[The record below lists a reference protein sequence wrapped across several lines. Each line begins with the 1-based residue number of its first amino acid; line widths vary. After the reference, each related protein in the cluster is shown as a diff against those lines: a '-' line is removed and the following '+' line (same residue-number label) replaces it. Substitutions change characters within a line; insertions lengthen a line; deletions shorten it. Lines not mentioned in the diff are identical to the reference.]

1 MVIIRLAEK
10 GVAQLF
16 DRQNEFI
23 FRSNKPKCGGK
34 TFGKDKPKVFFSIY
48 FAKRIFIGGIMDYQG
63 SREELLKELA
73 TDPKQG
79 LSASE
84 AQSRLEKYGLNKIES
99 SNKKSMWK
107 KILDQIL
114 DPMVILLIA
123 ASIVSAFTGDT
134 VEAIIIIAIV
144 VINAIM
150 SIYQEGQAE
159 DSVAALQKMSS
170 PEATVLRDGKRD
182 MVKAEELVPGDIVI
196 LETGDIIP
204 ADVRLLDARN
214 LQVDESSLTGESVA
228 VEKNAEAT
236 YNEEVGIGDRE
247 NSAYSSSIVT
257 YGHGEAVVTRTGED
271 TEIGQIATSLDSVA
285 EKETPLQKQLKELSK
300 RLAILVL
307 IVCALVFIVGYFR
320 SEMSLL
326 DNFMVAVSL
335 AVAAIPEGL
344 TAVVTIVLSIG
355 MNRMADRKAIV
366 KNLVSVETLGSTTT
380 ICSDKTGTLT
390 QNEMTITKIYTDF
403 KEFDVD
409 GTGYTPKGDISLD
422 GEVINEHK
430 QIELLMTIATFSN
443 DANLIEKS
451 GTYDITG
458 DPTEGAML
466 TLAEKW
472 NIVQEELNEAHPRI
486 DEIPFDSDR
495 KMMTTF
501 HELNDVYYAM
511 TKGAPDIIIKN
522 STKIMIDG
530 QLSDFTEEMKDK
542 VLEENTKLAR
552 NALRVMAYAFK
563 PYETLEGEELT
574 TENIEREMVFVGLTG
589 MIDPPRPEARD
600 AVAECHNSG
609 IDVIM
614 ITGDYYETGL
624 AIAKDLG
631 IAQDE
636 SQAMEGAELN
646 DKTEEEIREIVK
658 QKRIFARVSPQNK
671 VQLVKA
677 LQQNG
682 EVVAMTGDGVNDAP
696 AIKNADIGI
705 SMGITGTDVAK
716 DTADMIL
723 VDDNFATIV
732 NAVEEGRVIFSNIK
746 KFVGFLLSC
755 NIAEVLIVFL
765 SILFGLPNPLTPI
778 QLLWLNLVTDAF
790 PALALGV
797 EPAEADIMDRPP
809 RKPGESITAGVT
821 GQNIIIQ
828 SIAITAAV
836 LIAYWLGL
844 TRFFPGNIEGAHTM
858 VFATLITSEL
868 LRAFS
873 VRSEKYTLRELG
885 WFSNMNLV
893 KANCLS
899 FVLLLLVL
907 YVPFLRNLFELELIT
922 WQWIPIIL
930 LAFIPLVVGEIRK
943 RVQR

>member
-1 MVIIRLAEK
+1 
-10 GVAQLF
+10 
-16 DRQNEFI
+16 
-23 FRSNKPKCGGK
+23 
-34 TFGKDKPKVFFSIY
+34 
-48 FAKRIFIGGIMDYQG
+48 MDYQG
-63 SREELLKELA
+63 SKKELLDRLNSN
-73 TDPKQG
+73 PKTG
-79 LSASE
+79 LSSSE
-84 AQSRLEKYGLNKIES
+84 VEARLDKYGPNRIES
-99 SNKKSMWK
+99 SNKRSLLEKLK
-107 KILDQIL
+107 DQL
-114 DPMVILLIA
+114 VDPMVILLII
-123 ASIVSAFTGDT
+123 ASIISAFTGDT

-170 PEATVLRDGKRD
+170 PEATVLRDGKRGK
-182 MVKAEELVPGDIVI
+182 VKAEELVPGDIVI

-204 ADVRLLDARN
+204 ADIRLLDSRN
-214 LQVDESSLTGESVA
+214 LQIDESSLTGESVA
-228 VEKNAEAT
+228 VEKDADEVYDT
-236 YNEEVGIGDRE
+236 EVGIGDRS
-247 NSAYSSSIVT
+247 NSAFSSSIVT
-257 YGHGEAVVTRTGED
+257 YGHGEGVITATGHD
-271 TEIGQIATSLDSVA
+271 TEIGHIATSLDSV
-285 EKETPLQKQLKELSK
+285 EDKETPLQRQLKDLSK
-300 RLAILVL
+300 KLAILVV
-307 IVCALVFIVGYFR
+307 IVSILVFAVGYFR
-320 SEMSLL
+320 TGMDLL

-355 MNRMADRKAIV
+355 MNRMVEKKAIV
-366 KNLVSVETLGSTTT
+366 KNLVSVETLGSTTA

-390 QNEMTITKIYTDF
+390 QNEMTITKVFTDF
-403 KEFDVD
+403 KEFDVE
-409 GTGYTPKGDISLD
+409 GSGYTPQGDIKLD
-422 GEVINEHK
+422 GETIKDHD
-430 QIELLMTIATFSN
+430 QIKLLMTVASLSN
-443 DANLIEKS
+443 DANLIENN
-451 GTYDITG
+451 GLYEITG

-472 NIVQEELNEAHPRI
+472 GIVQEDLNEAHPRI

-501 HELNDVYYAM
+501 HEMDGTYYAM
-511 TKGAPDIIIKN
+511 TKGAPDIMINN
-522 STKIMIDG
+522 SSKIMIDG
-530 QLSDFTEEMKDK
+530 KLEDFTEDMKRQ
-542 VLEENTKLAR
+542 VLEENTKLAKQ
-552 NALRVMAYAFK
+552 ALRVMAYSFK

-589 MIDPPRPEARD
+589 MIDPPRPEARA

-614 ITGDYYETGL
+614 ITGDYFETAL

-631 IAQDE
+631 IAERED
-636 SQAMEGAELN
+636 QAMQGSDLN
-646 DKTEEEIREIVK
+646 NKSEEEIREIVK
-658 QKRIFARVSPQNK
+658 TKRIFARVSPQNK
-671 VQLVKA
+671 VQLVNA
-677 LQQNG
+677 LQANG
-682 EVVAMTGDGVNDAP
+682 NIVAMTGDGVNDAP

-765 SILFGLPNPLTPI
+765 SILFGLPSPLTPI

-797 EPAEADIMDRPP
+797 EPAEADIMERDP
-809 RKPGESITAGVT
+809 RDPSESILAGET
-821 GQNIIIQ
+821 GKNVILQ
-828 SIAITAAV
+828 SIAITISVLAAY
-836 LIAYWLGL
+836 IIGL
-844 TRFFPGNIEGAHTM
+844 NYIFPNNIEGAHTM

-873 VRSEKYTLRELG
+873 VRSEKYTLKELG
-885 WFSNMNLV
+885 WFSNKNLI
-893 KANCLS
+893 KANLLS
-899 FVLLLLVL
+899 FALLLLVM
-907 YVPFLRNLFELELIT
+907 YVPPIRRLFELQFIT
-922 WQWIPIIL
+922 WEWWIIIL
-930 LAFIPLVVGEIRK
+930 LSFLPLLIGEIRK
-943 RVQR
+943 RVRR